1 MDVST
6 PTVGRHKPVHPL
18 AWVALVMGM
27 CASALASYGSFL
39 SEKHLPGSP
48 LNTARNDPGL
58 ESVRSSSGER
68 YALEAAAYF
77 LPFILGIA
85 AGLAGGRA
93 MRIIEKR
100 AAVYS
105 GNRHAVFAI
114 MIGGLSA
121 VVSGCMILADFIW
134 KYVPTPY
141 TY

>member
-1 MDVST
+1 MT
-6 PTVGRHKPVHPL
+6 PTAGPHKPIHPL
-18 AWVALVMGM
+18 AWAALIMGL
-27 CASALASYGSFL
+27 CASALALYGSFL

-58 ESVRSSSGER
+58 ESVRASNGER

-77 LPFILGIA
+77 LPFILGIG
-85 AGLAGGRA
+85 AGLTGGRA
-93 MRIIEKR
+93 MRLIEKR
-100 AAVYS
+100 APAYG

-121 VVSGCMILADFIW
+121 VVSGCMILAVFVW
-134 KYVPTPY
+134 KHVPTVY